1 MMTFLILSLFLG
13 CDLLENL
20 KDAKSADTS
29 DEPLS
34 AGSVYSSMP
43 YASEASRVD
52 WNCDFLTNME
62 TVGQTGLEDY
72 GVVAVYVQGV
82 ANLYAST
89 GDPTWEYAAMLV
101 GMHPEI
107 VDGEVLY
114 DGLFYPMGTEFMPGY
129 LTAAVEYGPVDMS
142 LCRGYLWVE

>member
-1 MMTFLILSLFLG
+1 MMTFLSLLG
-13 CDLLENL
+13 CDLLNDL
-20 KDAKSADTS
+20 KSNPNADTG

-34 AGSVYSSMP
+34 AGSVYSTMP
-43 YASEASRVD
+43 YASEQSRVD
-52 WNCDFLTNME
+52 WNCDFLTDMPE
-62 TVGQTGLEDY
+62 TGGTGLEEY
-72 GVVAVYVQGV
+72 GVIAVYVQGV

-107 VDGEVLY
+107 IDGEVLY
-114 DGLFYPMGTEFMPGY
+114 DGLYFPMGTEFMPGY
-129 LTAAVEYGPVDMS
+129 LTTAVEYGPVDMS